1 MKNNEKTYLGGAAI
15 IAATLV
21 MTACIPKPPLTDG
34 GKDETGC
41 YLEAAPRA
49 NTSLAKNRTAIFIGL
64 DARGQISVGYPN
76 PEFITTLAASATKED
91 FAASVAGATNANMVF
106 YPTSDYVPP
115 TPPNPLDL
123 RTDSNTTVAFRLS
136 PEAWT
141 FRDEGFSLK
150 SAKHGGFS
158 PFTSSISRDS
168 SVLLVDYDRGAAV
181 KNKKCVYK
189 YNLLAEITSAHGSLT
204 SRLPIILDPDWG
216 NNNPP
221 APPSGTPTPP

>member
-49 NTSLAKNRTAIFIGL
+49 KTSLAKNRTAIFIGL

-76 PEFITTLAASATKED
+76 PDFITTLAGSATKED

-106 YPTSDYVPP
+106 YPTSDLVPR
-115 TPPNPLDL
+115 TPPNPLNL
-123 RTDSNTTVAFRLS
+123 RTGSNTTVAFRLS

-150 SAKHGGFS
+150 FAKHGGFS
-158 PFTSSISRDS
+158 PFTSSIARDR
-168 SVLLVDYDRGAAV
+168 SVLLVDYDRGAAI
-181 KNKKCVYK
+181 KSKDCGYA
-189 YNLLAEITSAHGSLT
+189 YNLLADITTVHGDLT
-204 SRLPIILDPDWG
+204 SRLPIILDPDWL
-216 NNNPP
+216 NEPPP
-221 APPSGTPTPP
+221 APPASLP